1 MAKPWA
7 EVSASDGF
15 KALSADQQEAARA
28 QYFDQVVAPKVPKEQ
43 IDAARS
49 QFDEQTGPKTEKPGS
64 LSSFGAGLGRGVQD
78 VALGA
83 QQLVGHGLQAV
94 GGNQQNPNMLGR
106 AGNWLTKDAEQGLAR
121 GAQEVSPYKQAHP
134 LVTGAGEIAGNI
146 AATAPLAAVVP
157 GAGAATLAGR
167 AASGAALGAAQG
179 ALQPVQGGNFAREKL
194 TQIVEG
200 VGLGAAAP
208 AVGQAISRTIAPKID
223 PAVQYLTSLGV
234 KLTPGQALGGAFK
247 RLEEGATSIP
257 FLGDAIKT
265 AQRKGIES
273 FNTVA
278 INRALTP
285 IGGKLPPGIKS
296 GHEAV
301 EYAADTLSGAYDALL
316 PKMRGKIDPQFNQ
329 ELQTVKGMASG
340 LPPAQ
345 ADQLT
350 RIIDQDI
357 VGKFTPQGGA
367 LGETVKEIEEKL
379 GGMTRDFGRSDNPDV
394 RRLGGATKELQA
406 SLRRM
411 LDRSNPQLAPELQ
424 KINKGYANLLRVQAA
439 AARTG
444 AKEGTFTP
452 AQLKSAARQLDSS
465 KNKRA
470 FSQGKALMQDLA
482 VKAED
487 RLSATVPDSGTPFRQ
502 MVGAP
507 HKAALG
513 IVPGAVYSM
522 ASGLAS
528 KAITAPRSASTHRLA
543 EGIRR
548 AVPYATPALIP
559 ASKEPEE

>member
-1 MAKPWA
+1 MNVTLP
-7 EVSASDGF
+7 DGTTVEGVPDGTT
-15 KALSADQQEAARA
+15 KAQLFEKLKANGHPVDESWLN
-28 QYFDQVVAPKVPKEQ
+28 P
-43 IDAARS
+43 DAAR
-49 QFDEQTGPKTEKPGS
+49 PGG
-64 LSSFGAGLGRGVQD
+64 LKSFGAGLGRGVQE

-94 GGNQQNPNMLGR
+94 GGDKNAPNMLGR
-106 AGNWLTKDAEQGLAR
+106 AGNWLTKDADQGLAR
-121 GAQEVSPYKQAHP
+121 GAGEYRPYQQAHP
-134 LVTGAGEIAGNI
+134 IAAGAGEIAGNI

-157 GAGAATLAGR
+157 GAGASTLAGR
-167 AASGAALGAAQG
+167 VLSGAALGGAQG
-179 ALQPVQGGNFAREKL
+179 ALQPVQNGGNFANEKL
-194 TQIVEG
+194 KQIGEG

-208 AVGQAISRTIAPKID
+208 VVGQAVSRTIAPKID
-223 PAVQYLTSLGV
+223 PAVQYLTSIGV

-257 FLGDAIKT
+257 FLGDAIKS
-265 AQRKGIES
+265 AQRRGIES

-278 INRALTP
+278 INRALSP
-285 IGGKLPPGIKS
+285 IGGKLPAGMKS

-301 EYAADTLSGAYDALL
+301 EYAADALSGAYDSLL
-316 PKMRGKIDPQFNQ
+316 PKMRGTIDPQFSH

-345 ADQLT
+345 GEQLN

-394 RRLGGATKELQA
+394 RRLGDATKELQA

-452 AQLKSAARQLDSS
+452 AQLRSASRQLDPSR
-465 KNKRA
+465 NKRA
-470 FSQGKALMQDLA
+470 FSKGKALMQDLA
-482 VKAED
+482 QKAGD
-487 RLSATVPDSGTPFRQ
+487 RLSQTVPDSGTAFREI
-502 MVGAP
+502 VGAP

-513 IVPGAVYSM
+513 IVPGVAYSL
-522 ASGLAS
+522 ASGLAT
-528 KAITAPRSASTHRLA
+528 KAITAPRSQATHRLA

-548 AVPYATPALIP
+548 AVPYVTPALIP
-559 ASKEPEE
+559 ASKESEE

>member
-1 MAKPWA
+1 MAKPWSQVADSA
-7 EVSASDGF
+7 EF
-15 KALSADQQEAARA
+15 KALAPDQQEAARA
-28 QYFDQVVAPKVPKEQ
+28 QYFDQVVAPRVPKDQ

-49 QFDEQTGPKTEKPGS
+49 QFDAQTGLRSQEQPGM
-64 LSSFGAGLGRGVQD
+64 LKSFAAGVGRGVQD

-83 QQLVGHGLQAV
+83 QQLAGHGLQMA
-94 GGNQQNPNMLGR
+94 GDNMVGR
-106 AGNWLTKDAEQGLAR
+106 AGRWLTKDAEQGIAR
-121 GAQEVSPYKQAHP
+121 GAGEVSPYQQAHP
-134 LVTGAGEIAGNI
+134 VVTGAGEVAGNI
-146 AATAPLAAVVP
+146 AATAPLAAVMP
-157 GAGAATLAGR
+157 GAGASTLAGR
-167 AASGAALGAAQG
+167 AVAGAGLGAAQG
-179 ALQPVQGGNFAREKL
+179 ALQPVQGGGNFATEKL
-194 TQIVEG
+194 KQIGEG
-200 VGLGAAAP
+200 AGLGAAAP

-223 PAVQYLTSLGV
+223 PAVQYLTSIGV

-257 FLGDAIKT
+257 FLGDAIKN

-278 INRALTP
+278 INRALEP
-285 IGGKLPPGIKS
+285 IGGKLPAGIKS

-301 EYAADTLSGAYDALL
+301 EYASDALSGAYDALL

-329 ELQTVKGMASG
+329 ELQTVKSMASG
-340 LPPAQ
+340 LPPSQ
-345 ADQLT
+345 ADQLN

-357 VGKFTPQGGA
+357 VGKFTPQGNA

-394 RRLGGATKELQA
+394 RRLGDATKELQA

-452 AQLKSAARQLDSS
+452 AQLRSASRQLDTS

-482 VKAED
+482 EKAGD
-487 RLSATVPDSGTPFRQ
+487 RLSPTLPDSGTAFRE

-522 ASGLAS
+522 ASGLAT
-528 KAITAPRSASTHRLA
+528 KAITAPRSAATQRLA
-543 EGIRR
+543 EGVRR
-548 AVPYATPALIP
+548 AIPLTTPALIP
-559 ASKEPEE
+559 ASKEPEQ

>member
-1 MAKPWA
+1 MAKPWS
-7 EVSASDGF
+7 EVAGSDAF
-15 KALSADQQEAARA
+15 KALPPDQQEAARA
-28 QYFDQVVAPKVPKEQ
+28 QYFEQVVAPKVPKDQ
-43 IDAARS
+43 IAGVRS
-49 QFDEQTGPKTEKPGS
+49 QFDSQTGPKPAEQPGM
-64 LSSFGAGLGRGVQD
+64 LKSFAAGLGRGVQD
-78 VALGA
+78 IALGA
-83 QQLVGHGLQAV
+83 EQLVGHGLAS
-94 GGNQQNPNMLGR
+94 GGIQNNPTLGNR
-106 AGNWLTKDAEQGLAR
+106 IAQDAQQGLAR
-121 GAQEVSPYKQAHP
+121 GAQEVAPYQQAHP
-134 LVTGAGEIAGNI
+134 MATGAGEIAGNI
-146 AATAPLAAVVP
+146 AATAPLAAVIP
-157 GAGAATLAGR
+157 GAGASTLAGR
-167 AASGAALGAAQG
+167 ALSGAALGGAQG
-179 ALQPVQGGNFAREKL
+179 ALQPVQGGGNFASEKIK
-194 TQIVEG
+194 QIGEG
-200 VGLGAAAP
+200 AGLGAAAP

-223 PAVQYLTSLGV
+223 PAVQYLTNIGV

-257 FLGDAIKT
+257 FLGDAIKS

-278 INRALTP
+278 INRSLSP
-285 IGGKLPPGIKS
+285 IGGKLPSGIKS

-329 ELQTVKGMASG
+329 ELQTVKQMTSG
-340 LPPAQ
+340 LPQSQ
-345 ADQLT
+345 AEQLN
-350 RIIDQDI
+350 RIIDNDI

-367 LGETVKEIEEKL
+367 LGETVKEIEERL

-394 RRLGGATKELQA
+394 RRLGDATKELQA

-452 AQLKSAARQLDSS
+452 AQLRSASRQLDSS

-482 VKAED
+482 EKAGD
-487 RLSATVPDSGTPFRQ
+487 RLSPTLPDSGTAFREI
-502 MVGAP
+502 VGAP

-513 IVPGAVYSM
+513 IIPGAVYSM
-522 ASGLAS
+522 ASGLAT
-528 KAITAPRSASTHRLA
+528 KAITAPRSAATKRLA

-548 AVPYATPALIP
+548 SIPYATPGLIP
-559 ASKEPEE
+559 ASKESEE